1 MTLLEAIVLGFGFA
15 IGVYSLI
22 ILLLMVLFVGFLIY
36 GAVSAYREDKSQTN
50 ELAGFEAY
58 KEDDLNVPAYIRRE
72 TNNERPF

>member
-36 GAVSAYREDKSQTN
+36 GSVSAHREDKSQTN

>member
-36 GAVSAYREDKSQTN
+36 GAVSAHREDKSQTN

-58 KEDDLNVPAYIRRE
+58 KEDNLNVPAYIRRE